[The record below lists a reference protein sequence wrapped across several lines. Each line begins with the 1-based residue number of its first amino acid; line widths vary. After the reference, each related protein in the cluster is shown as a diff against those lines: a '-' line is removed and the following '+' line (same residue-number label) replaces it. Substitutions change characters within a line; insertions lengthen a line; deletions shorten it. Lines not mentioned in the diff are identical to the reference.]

1 MEELS
6 LSTEIIMGEE
16 SEALR
21 RVVASK
27 ALL

>member
-6 LSTEIIMGEE
+6 LSTEIIMSEE

-21 RVVASK
+21 RVVTSK

>member
-6 LSTEIIMGEE
+6 LPTEIIMSEE

-21 RVVASK
+21 RVVTSN